1 MYSDCDRQ
9 YPVLLKDGNYT
20 AFPSY
25 HVSPRLFVELTFILG
40 IDILKV
46 RNYLIK
52 SSPIQD
58 DTHQASI
65 SLLRQ
70 IKYWEILL
78 VLLCEANAYTKE
90 ITYLDSSYRFDVLS
104 ALSELAKR
112 QPLLRKIA
120 PNSMQYKTD
129 HDGLSLWLYLLHV
142 RGNSSEARASKT
154 STEDVENIDQLLSL
168 QQIFIGKITQ
178 LVSYDVQEKRK
189 KVVYD
194 ILLALILEVELCVRN
209 ACSSRSVGER
219 SAADKALSMLLG
231 FGFLLLS
238 LHTRFTEY
246 QRRWRMNLS
255 LSLLRL
261 MASLP
266 ALHPGIILLRKAPF
280 PPGRT

>member
-1 MYSDCDRQ
+1 M
-9 YPVLLKDGNYT
+9 
-20 AFPSY
+20 
-25 HVSPRLFVELTFILG
+25 
-40 IDILKV
+40 
-46 RNYLIK
+46 
-52 SSPIQD
+52 
-58 DTHQASI
+58 
-65 SLLRQ
+65 
-70 IKYWEILL
+70 
-78 VLLCEANAYTKE
+78 
-90 ITYLDSSYRFDVLS
+90 
-104 ALSELAKR
+104 
-112 QPLLRKIA
+112 LRKIA

-255 LSLLRL
+255 LI
-261 MASLP
+261 A
-266 ALHPGIILLRKAPF
+266 AFDGISAGTAPWYYSITKSSIPTWSHIIMRSF
-280 PPGRT
+280 SGRIRPS